1 MGMVISISPVGILIL
16 GRNEKCLHC
25 KQVYN
30 NQMNHI
36 VDILM
41 SVDFMSPF
49 YGLYPIC
56 NGLLVRHNT
65 I

>member
-25 KQVYN
+25 KQVYIN
-30 NQMNHI
+30 NEMNHI

-41 SVDFMSPF
+41 SVDFISHQFMDYTQYAMVS
-49 YGLYPIC
+49 
-56 NGLLVRHNT
+56 
-65 I
+65 